1 MNELEKI
8 LSSMHPEIDFS
19 AHHDLLDDGILD
31 SIDIVTLV
39 GEIDEVYGIQVPL
52 EEITPENFSSVEAIY
67 QMIERLRGQ

>member
-19 AHHDLLDDGILD
+19 VRRHLIDDGILD

-67 QMIERLRGQ
+67 HMIERLRGQ